1 MKIKL
6 KYFIRGLGVG
16 IVFTALIMS
25 ISLQNS
31 RSRIRKENTLSK
43 DEIIE
48 KAISYG
54 MVEANQDD
62 TSSNDPSE
70 DVTADTNASDS
81 EADTAKEQDN
91 ATNEEE
97 NTESDKE
104 ETEQTENTDADEM
117 KNDQEDV
124 NATEENSTEESKDAD
139 TEASTEE
146 SKDTGT
152 ETSTQEDKKSDQDK
166 NSSVVTIEYIP
177 IEITSGMTASS
188 VSTMLKEKGIIED
201 ADEFRTY
208 MSEQGY
214 SGKIH
219 TGEYLIPVDA
229 TYKKIADIISK

>member
-31 RSRIRKENTLSK
+31 RSRIRRESTLSK
-43 DEIIE
+43 EEIIE

-54 MVEANQDD
+54 MVEANQEDNTSTDLSENPTDD
-62 TSSNDPSE
+62 TS
-70 DVTADTNASDS
+70 VTNSKEEIVVQQDENTSDS
-81 EADTAKEQDN
+81 EKSEDDKKEADPM
-91 ATNEEE
+91 E
-97 NTESDKE
+97 ND
-104 ETEQTENTDADEM
+104 
-117 KNDQEDV
+117 
-124 NATEENSTEESKDAD
+124 NSTEDGSIDKES
-139 TEASTEE
+139 TEAGTQVTTEE
-146 SKDTGT
+146 DTT
-152 ETSTQEDKKSDQDK
+152 ADKDK
-166 NSSVVTIEYIP
+166 NSSVVTIDYIP
-177 IEITSGMTASS
+177 IEITAGMTATS

-219 TGEYLIPVDA
+219 TGEYLIPVNA
-229 TYKKIADIISK
+229 TYKKIANIISK